1 MVSARLQPEVIG
13 PALPA
18 SSSRD
23 AFSGTLGALVRYAW
37 LRIGH
42 SWSILVAMVKRA
54 ALCLLIAISASST
67 RPSSIRDVPRASSN
81 DNRHAAG
88 TLRNGVLTLQLDA
101 GVANWQ
107 PDGSSGP
114 HLHVQAFAER
124 GHAIQIPGPLIRVST
139 GTELRISVRNRL
151 DRPLIVRG
159 LYDRGRQPD
168 SLALSAGE
176 TREIRFRAT
185 TPGTFFYWGRTANVA
200 TAVGRTE
207 DSQLLGA
214 FVVDSQPGAVRDRIL
229 VLTAWVHPADTALL
243 AGERREVLA
252 INGLSWPYT
261 ERFRFQVGD
270 TVQWR
275 VINGNNRLHPMH
287 LHGFYFHVTSRGTSA
302 RDTLYG
308 PAQQRAAVT
317 ELMAAATTMSMT
329 WVPTRP
335 GNWLFHCHLI
345 AHIAPQIRNHYKDL
359 GGGDRPHAASHAFDG
374 MAGLVSGITVTPRPG
389 TVVAGP
395 AAPAR
400 SLRLFVHKR
409 AHSLGDA
416 TGYGFILQEGPDPP
430 APDSIRIPGSP
441 IVLQRDEPV
450 SITLLNRTDELV
462 SVHWHGIE
470 VESYFDGVADWS
482 GDSGH
487 TAPRIAPGDSFIV
500 RLTPD
505 RAGTF
510 IYHTHQDEGVQLSSG
525 LYGPFVVLAPGE
537 VRDTITDRVFL
548 IGRAGPGPD
557 APALLNGSR
566 DPGALEWKVGVTYR
580 LRFINITPND
590 VEEVSFRRD
599 SSLLQWR
606 PFAKDGAEIAAQQ
619 ATSRPARLRMGP
631 GETYDFEFTPRE
643 PADLT
648 LHALVRAR
656 ADKIV
661 GDIRLPI
668 HVR

>member
-1 MVSARLQPEVIG
+1 MKRT
-13 PALPA
+13 AL
-18 SSSRD
+18 
-23 AFSGTLGALVRYAW
+23 L
-37 LRIGH
+37 
-42 SWSILVAMVKRA
+42 
-54 ALCLLIAISASST
+54 LLIAISASSP
-67 RPSSIRDVPRASSN
+67 PSSSRDAPRASFN

-107 PDGSSGP
+107 PDGPTGP
-114 HLHVQAFAER
+114 HLDVQAFAER
-124 GHAIQIPGPLIRVST
+124 GRAVQIPGPLIRVPT
-139 GTELRISVRNRL
+139 GTQLRISLRNRL
-151 DRPLIVRG
+151 DRQVIVRG
-159 LYDRGRQPD
+159 LYDRGSQPD
-168 SLALSAGE
+168 SISLPAGE
-176 TREIRFRAT
+176 TREVHFNAT
-185 TPGTFFYWGRTANVA
+185 TPGTFFYWGRTTDVS
-200 TAVGRTE
+200 TALGRTE
-207 DSQLLGA
+207 DSQLFGA
-214 FVVDSQPGAVRDRIL
+214 FVVDSQPGAASDRIL

-243 AGERREVLA
+243 AGERREILA
-252 INGLSWPYT
+252 INGLSWPNT

-270 TVQWR
+270 TVRWR

-302 RDTLYG
+302 HDTLYS

-317 ELMAAATTMSMT
+317 ELMTAATTMSMI

-345 AHIAPQIRNHYKDL
+345 AHISPRIREHYKEL
-359 GGGDRPHAASHAFDG
+359 GGGERPHATNHAFDA
-374 MAGLVSGITVTPRPG
+374 MSGLVVGIAATPRRGSVGATPQ
-389 TVVAGP
+389 P
-395 AAPAR
+395 AAR
-400 SLRLFVHKR
+400 SLRLFVDKR
-409 AHSLGDA
+409 AHALGDA
-416 TGYGFILQEGPDPP
+416 TGYGFILQEGENPP

-441 IVLQRDEPV
+441 IVLQRGEPV

-487 TAPRIAPGDSFIV
+487 TAPRIAPGDSFVV

-537 VRDTITDRVFL
+537 VRDTVTDRIFL
-548 IGRAGPGPD
+548 IGRAGPGGD
-557 APALLNGSR
+557 APALLNGTR

-580 LRFINITPND
+580 LRLINITPSD
-590 VEEVSFRRD
+590 DAAVAFMRD
-599 SSLLQWR
+599 STVLQWR
-606 PFAKDGAEIAAQQ
+606 PFAKDGADIPAQQ

-631 GETYDFEFTPRE
+631 GETYDFEFTPRD

-648 LHALVRAR
+648 LTALVRAR
-656 ADKIV
+656 ANKIV